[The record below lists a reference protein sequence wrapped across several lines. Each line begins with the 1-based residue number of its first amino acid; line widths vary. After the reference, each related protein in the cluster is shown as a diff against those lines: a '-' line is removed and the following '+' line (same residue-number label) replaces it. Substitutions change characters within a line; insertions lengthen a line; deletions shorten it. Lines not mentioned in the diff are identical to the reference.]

1 MKKNI
6 TRMCNSS
13 PVVQHSTD
21 LGSVHKSE
29 THRSLASEVVPA
41 RSESASI
48 NGITRWELIR
58 KNLLEGTMFLK
69 EQDKQLCTAGSLL
82 DQYREMLNKLSDA
95 GVASRRQEVRLL
107 HEIVSRGLLHIREEK
122 FQGIPMFDDGT
133 SDPIKFHVSTDGQRE
148 VIEIKRGNLYSPAL
162 GSFLLSYSSDPPS
175 QGVTLESIREVL
187 ELRNDNRSRRQLL
200 ESALQKAEE
209 RIIESRKTRS
219 ALLGINKGNSASV
232 KKTNTPKIISK
243 RGMRNLG
250 RNFLHRFLPRSA

>member
-41 RSESASI
+41 RSESAII

-58 KNLLEGTMFLK
+58 RNLLEGTMFLK

-148 VIEIKRGNLYSPAL
+148 VIEIKRANLYGPAL
-162 GSFLLSYSSDPPS
+162 GSFLLSYTNEPPG
-175 QGVTLESIREVL
+175 QDITLESIREVL
-187 ELRNDNRSRRQLL
+187 DLRSSNRRQSQLL
-200 ESALQKAEE
+200 GSALQKAEE
-209 RIIESRKTRS
+209 RINESRKTRS
-219 ALLGINKGNSASV
+219 TLLGISKHNSASV
-232 KKTNTPKIISK
+232 KKTNNLKTISK

-250 RNFLHRFLPRSA
+250 RNFLHRFLPKSA